1 MIVYGEDSYEANPAM
16 RLRDCAAALRR
27 LADARAPDHDLLR
40 REVIRL
46 GEVEAGLGDALCPRR
61 DRVEPRLKGLRRV
74 SVSLGRLLWR
84 SWKGSRTAE
93 ELGPIRSLAMAL
105 EEIAGEGWPSRVLL
119 RPPEGYAHYAVYP
132 ECYGEAAARI
142 ARSSRFSRAA
152 VIGIR
157 SIGTSLSAVVAGAL
171 EESGIVVESWCVRP
185 HGHPFSRCLLI
196 DAGLG
201 MAWAAAGEQG
211 ASAVV
216 VDEGPGLSGSSFL
229 SVLRALEACGF
240 PAERVHL
247 MPSWDAPAP
256 PMAEAEAA
264 ALWRRT
270 QKAPADF
277 EEHWRRRIGLSD
289 AKDLSAGRWR
299 KRLPAGYPWPA
310 VQPQHERRKFLR
322 EAEDGT
328 PRLWKFA
335 GLGPYGEPRRARAE
349 ALCAAGFSPAIE
361 DLRNGFLVQQ
371 FVAGQPLSVGDLDR
385 RLADRAVAYLSFRA
399 RAFSTGRRARID
411 ELTEMIGVNLSEGL
425 GDRWRVAG
433 ERLIARDRAILEA
446 ATAAVDGRLMPH
458 EWLRSPEGLLKTDT
472 VDHADDHFFPR
483 DQDIAWDV
491 AGFCAEFRL
500 NLPEEAEIAQAVAHA
515 TGDRRLPL
523 RLPFYAVAYRAYQLG
538 YAQQAAM
545 SLGHA
550 RDAERFRR
558 RGRRF
563 RNELRMLLGACQD

>member
-16 RLRDCAAALRR
+16 RLRDCAAAVRR

-46 GEVEAGLGDALCPRR
+46 GEVEAGLGDALCPRQ
-61 DRVEPRLKGLRRV
+61 DRVEPRLTGLRRV

-93 ELGPIRSLAMAL
+93 ELGPIRALATAL
-105 EEIAGEGWPSRVLL
+105 QEIAGEGWPSRVLL

-132 ECYGEAAARI
+132 ECYGEAGARL
-142 ARSSRFSRAA
+142 ARSSRFRRAA

-171 EESGIVVESWCVRP
+171 EESGIAVESWCVRP
-185 HGHPFSRCLLI
+185 HGHPFSRCLFI
-196 DAGLG
+196 DAELA
-201 MAWAAAGEQG
+201 MAWAAAAGRG
-211 ASAVV
+211 ASAVI
-216 VDEGPGLSGSSFL
+216 VDEGPGLSGSSFF
-229 SVLRALEACGF
+229 SVLRAIEACGF

-256 PMAEAEAA
+256 PMADAEAA
-264 ALWRRT
+264 ALWRRA
-270 QKAPADF
+270 QKAPAEF
-277 EEHWRRRIGLSD
+277 EELWRRRIGLSD

-299 KRLPAGYPWPA
+299 KRLLAEYAWPA

-322 EAEDGT
+322 AGEDGT
-328 PRLWKFA
+328 PRLWKFT
-335 GLGPYGEPRRARAE
+335 GLGSYGEPRRARAE
-349 ALCAAGFSPAIE
+349 ALCDAGFSPAAE
-361 DLRNGFLVQQ
+361 DLRDGFLVQR
-371 FVAGQPLSVGDLDR
+371 FVAGQPLSRRDLDR
-385 RLADRAVAYLSFRA
+385 PLAERAVAYSAFRA
-399 RAFSTGRRARID
+399 RAFSTGRRARVD
-411 ELTEMIGVNLSEGL
+411 ELTEMICVNISEGL
-425 GDRWRVAG
+425 AERCRVAG
-433 ERLIARDRAILEA
+433 ERLIARDGANLEA

-458 EWLRSPEGLLKTDT
+458 EWLRSAEGLFKTDA

-500 NLPEEAEIAQAVAHA
+500 NRQEEAEIAQAVAHA

-523 RLPFYAVAYRAYQLG
+523 RMRFYAVAYRAYQLG

-545 SLGHA
+545 ALGHA
-550 RDAERFRR
+550 PDAERFRR
-558 RGRRF
+558 RGRRL
-563 RNELRMLLGACQD
+563 RDELRTLLGAWVD